1 MKKKNKGFSIPELLA
16 VIVIMGILVT
26 IATASYNG
34 ISKSMKERTYN
45 NKVNL
50 IKTKALEYAAD
61 NGVDVAT
68 ISVAK
73 LISEGYLE
81 VENETDS
88 NEKMN
93 NPLGGYLDCYKV
105 DINRN
110 LDDYDVSV
118 STSEDCSLAET
129 DVMASNIEVVAYAD
143 DGEAFS
149 NNNKLGTNKDI
160 KWTNKDVY
168 LYLNPASLGGN
179 ASQEMSIT
187 WSINGDNKVKT
198 GNVVGYA
205 STDTNYANIYKL
217 ETLYL
222 LNVNVVV
229 KVPSEKGMLSKSVN
243 IRIDKESPTV
253 TLDTDASYESAS
265 KVITF
270 NGSDGSGSGFSGY
283 SYALTEKK
291 EDTPVFN
298 ITNTDN
304 KIEVYK
310 NQKYYA
316 YAKDMVGNISKP
328 VEIDITNIDNS
339 KPVCKNPEN
348 NAGWTNVNY
357 SYTFGCDSD
366 HGSGCATLDTKE
378 TQQDEAEFKE
388 VKWTIKD
395 NVGNSRDCKTNVA
408 VHVDKTAPTCEI
420 QIDSSSKK
428 GNNNWYISDVK
439 LNLIMKDNMSGVS
452 EYGIT
457 TNANVEYNGQKYA
470 TLNYDTES
478 NGITYYGYVKDKAGN
493 TNTCKITVKRLAT
506 APSCTLASSGNVGNN
521 GWYTSNVNITMNSNS
536 KYVTG
541 KNVNNTNRE
550 NYTLTS
556 DTKGTTIKG
565 IVTNDAGLT
574 GDCSISVKRD
584 TEAPSCNVD
593 ANGTMGQNNWYTSNV
608 AMSVAASDATS
619 GVARYGLNANSTSY
633 NNNNRQDLT
642 WDTDGITYYGIVMD
656 NAGNQRNCSKSVK
669 RLATAP
675 SCSINA
681 SGNKG
686 WSDWYTSDVT
696 NTISSNSPHVSSKR
710 ITNNN
715 SDRYVINWDNDGTTV
730 SGEVVNEAGLKGS
743 CSNWTK
749 RLAQTPSCSVN
760 LSGTMGQNNW
770 YISNINASIS
780 SGSSHIVSGKIT
792 NNNSSNYTVNWDTEG
807 ITIGGTVTNAAGNSG
822 SCSSWA
828 RRLTQIPTCSISVSG
843 TKGPNR
849 QECEWQE
856 NKNDNANNNNN
867 NNNNNIFGGLG
878 NNYLPGI
885 FGNDWSGSSGSF
897 WEDLTGKY
905 VCHEVENEWYLSD
918 VTAKIT
924 SDSVHVVSKSING
937 GSDSYTVN
945 WNTSGETLTGKV
957 VNEAGLTGSCSSP
970 LIKKETADELSYD
983 TKVKSGDPYKCGLLK
998 KCTKTTFSMEITKY
1012 PPSGIYS
1019 KDQSWDGKNY
1029 DLGGTVEFELEPKSS
1044 KTIYQRVC
1052 SNAGNCV
1059 YHEATVKS
1067 NNCGVAE
1074 NLAVKAGVGILGGA
1088 FAVALLGPAI
1098 GIAVG
1103 ILGAIFASC

>member
-143 DGEAFS
+143 DGETF
-149 NNNKLGTNKDI
+149 NDNNKLGTNKDI

-168 LYLNPASLGGN
+168 LYLNPASLSGN

-198 GNVVGYA
+198 GNVVGYP

-243 IRIDKESPTV
+243 IKIDKESPTV

-310 NQKYYA
+310 NKKYYA
-316 YAKDMVGNISKP
+316 YAKDAVGNISKP

-420 QIDSSSKK
+420 QIDPGSKK

-457 TNANVEYNGQKYA
+457 TNANAEYNGQKYA
-470 TLNYDTES
+470 SLTNDTDS
-478 NGITYYGYVKDKAGN
+478 NGVTYYGYVKDRAGN
-493 TNTCKITVKRLAT
+493 TNTCKVTVKRLT
-506 APSCTLASSGNVGNN
+506 ETPSCTLASSGNVGNN

-593 ANGTMGQNNWYTSNV
+593 ANGTMGQNNWYISNV
-608 AMSVAASDATS
+608 AMSFASSDATS
-619 GVARYGLNANSTSY
+619 GVARYGLNANSASY
-633 NNNNRQDLT
+633 NNSNRQNLT

-656 NAGNQRNCSKSVK
+656 NAGNQRDCSKSVK

-675 SCSINA
+675 SCSFDKSGTLGDNGWYRSNVTATIISTIDSKYLSNIVVTSQNKNYLPGIFNLFESAFDKKVDERTQRYLKSTDEIKGLITNVAGVTNECSEIIKIDKYAPSCNINA
-681 SGNKG
+681 N
-686 WSDWYTSDVT
+686 
-696 NTISSNSPHVSSKR
+696 
-710 ITNNN
+710 
-715 SDRYVINWDNDGTTV
+715 
-730 SGEVVNEAGLKGS
+730 
-743 CSNWTK
+743 
-749 RLAQTPSCSVN
+749 
-760 LSGTMGQNNW
+760 GTMGQNNW
-770 YISNINASIS
+770 YTSNVDISLDVSDSS
-780 SGSSHIVSGKIT
+780 SGLAQSWLT
-792 NNNSSNYTVNWDTEG
+792 TDSNYSYSPNKLYTLNYDTDG
-807 ITIGGTVTNAAGNSG
+807 KTYYAYAKDNAGNVAKCESTFK
-822 SCSSWA
+822 
-828 RRLTQIPTCSISVSG
+828 RLTQTPSCSINVSG
-843 TKGPNR
+843 TKGT
-849 QECEWQE
+849 
-856 NKNDNANNNNN
+856 
-867 NNNNNIFGGLG
+867 
-878 NNYLPGI
+878 
-885 FGNDWSGSSGSF
+885 NDW
-897 WEDLTGKY
+897 Y
-905 VCHEVENEWYLSD
+905 ISD
-918 VTAKIT
+918 VKAEISSSSPYVT
-924 SDSVHVVSKSING
+924 SKSING
-937 GSDSYTVN
+937 SSNSYTIN
-945 WNTSGETLTGKV
+945 WDTTGQALNGSV
-957 VNEAGLTGSCSSP
+957 TNEAGITGYCSGGTVKREYVNDQGEG
-970 LIKKETADELSYD
+970 LDYETIAE
-983 TKVKSGDPYKCGLLK
+983 SGKTYACGLFWAG
-998 KCTKTTFSMEITKY
+998 KCTNTTFKMNITKQ
-1012 PPSGIYS
+1012 PASGIAS
-1019 KDQSWDGKNY
+1019 KTQSWDGKDYN
-1029 DLGGTVEFELEPKSS
+1029 LGESVTFKLEASSS
-1044 KTIYQRVC
+1044 KSIYQRVC

-1059 YHEATVKS
+1059 YHAATVKS
-1067 NNCGVAE
+1067 DKCGAVA
-1074 NLAVKAGVGILGGA
+1074 NIAVKVASGLIVAAGAALLFGPVGAVVGIIA
-1088 FAVALLGPAI
+1088 
-1098 GIAVG
+1098 GIF
-1103 ILGAIFASC
+1103 ISCN